1 MFKILLN
8 ILCLEAKGPMIDEY
22 KDRFQRQSFNH
33 FESLIADYNG
43 LITSSQL
50 VYAIHVYLDKIEQD
64 KTLKPYLNGGL

>member
-1 MFKILLN
+1 VPFELRPKPTGH
-8 ILCLEAKGPMIDEY
+8 EAKGPMIDEY

-50 VYAIHVYLDKIEQD
+50 VDAIHVYLDKIEQD
-64 KTLKPYLNGGL
+64 KTPFSVSP